1 MKSLGQ
7 YTEEQINEEL
17 FLTLTAIAA
26 VSFCVA
32 PLLNTQFAKSVG
44 EGIGGLLSGIGAAIG
59 KKKDKKDEKEKKNR
73 NDKDDDDKPS
83 WVPRSSG
90 SPTPTPPP
98 SPKGQEPSDADKQ
111 ANAFQYLLQT
121 AEDKLSDVK
130 DPYEAEKL
138 KNTINNIRAASVD
151 DNGNFLKPEEI
162 KKNLSDEQ
170 MKEIEQINKD
180 HPTLPKDFK
189 KILNQIKNKI
199 KKDPKKADD
208 DLSNGKKKS
217 KNQHNKHKENKPE
230 EYEGTNPETGK
241 KGKFLLHKG
250 ERGAKYGQWS
260 GSDNK
265 IYGQQLKDL
274 LKSLKK
280 KNKPK
285 AKKPQPKK

>member
-1 MKSLGQ
+1 MKTLGQ

-26 VSFCVA
+26 CSFCCA
-32 PLLNTQFAKSVG
+32 PLLNTQFAKAIG
-44 EGIGGLLSGIGAAIG
+44 DGIGGLLSGIGAAIG
-59 KKKDKKDEKEKKNR
+59 RRDNEKKKDKDKN
-73 NDKDDDDKPS
+73 DDDKPS
-83 WVPRSSG
+83 WVPKNQSG
-90 SPTPTPPP
+90 NDDQ
-98 SPKGQEPSDADKQ
+98 PKGKEPSNDDKQ

-138 KNTINNIRAASVD
+138 RNTINNIRAASVD
-151 DNGNFLKPEEI
+151 GDGNFLNPEEI

-170 MKEIEQINKD
+170 MKEIEQITKD

-208 DLSNGKKKS
+208 DLRRGKRKS

-250 ERGAKYGQWS
+250 ERGAKYGQWA
-260 GSDNK
+260 GSDNR

-280 KNKPK
+280 KNKNKPK